1 LKSCPAEAC
10 GDGPADLN
18 LPTRTRRRYDVHPD
32 RQAPARK
39 ALGLAI
45 RQTLRVL
52 AVRDLGPD
60 YSHQVAVSFRLRDG
74 RPRTLYAR
82 HRNRLADP
90 AGCNLN
96 DGNPARK
103 VRVAFRNLQALPEQ
117 QAE

>member
-1 LKSCPAEAC
+1 MSTLTDKPRPAVPVLVVLA
-10 GDGPADLN
+10 GS
-18 LPTRTRRRYDVHPD
+18 
-32 RQAPARK
+32 K